1 VVEVMLDSGLPCFKP
16 DTMKNFRERFVLERD
31 ERGAAEWMGGLV
43 RSARA
48 SQSTA
53 VYDRFQLI
61 TNGIPY

>member
-1 VVEVMLDSGLPCFKP
+1 
-16 DTMKNFRERFVLERD
+16 MKNFRERFVLERD